1 MNNDMDANLDLL
13 DLEDDSTL
21 DALPDAAPFAAP
33 RPKKPWLLLG
43 VGVLVIILATYVII
57 RTIGSDSRSSIEID
71 LDAPEIVTVD
81 GAAVAPAAP
90 ENPTPAPVPA
100 PVAAPVEVVAPA
112 PVQPAPAPAAQPSN
126 ATPGVPV
133 RVVADRADVT
143 FKPDQVAPAPK
154 PAAKP
159 AAKPATPPRKGRP
172 QTGRQTPP
180 RKSRPRP
187 QNPPRKSPRP
197 NPRLPVAA
205 GTCSSVRTAPVNW
218 RKRPNVRFAPV
229 IRICLPA
236 NNLSSWPRYC
246 RTGPQHTDCASRLRI
261 PPRRVDFAAMRNRTA
276 WIAMSRNN
284 F

>member
-90 ENPTPAPVPA
+90 ENPSPAPVPA
-100 PVAAPVEVVAPA
+100 PVVAPVEVVAPA

-154 PAAKP
+154 PTAKP
-159 AAKPATPPRKGRP
+159 AAKPATKKPATTAKPAAKKPAPKP
-172 QTGRQTPP
+172 QVARGSWYVQFGSYSTRELAEKAERQI
-180 RKSRPRP
+180 RAGH
-187 QNPPRKSPRP
+187 QNLFAGKQFVILAAVLP
-197 NPRLPVAA
+197 N
-205 GTCSSVRTAPVNW
+205 GTTT
-218 RKRPNVRFAPV
+218 
-229 IRICLPA
+229 
-236 NNLSSWPRYC
+236 Y
-246 RTGPQHTDCASRLRI
+246 RLRI
-261 PPRRVDFAAMRNRTA
+261 AFADSAAANGFCRNAKSDGVDCYVAK
-276 WIAMSRNN
+276 
-284 F
+284 

>member
-154 PAAKP
+154 PTAKP
-159 AAKPATPPRKGRP
+159 AAKPATKKPAATAKPAAKKPAPKP
-172 QTGRQTPP
+172 QVARGSWYVQFGSYSTRELAEKAERQI
-180 RKSRPRP
+180 RAGH
-187 QNPPRKSPRP
+187 QNLFAGKQFVILAAVLP
-197 NPRLPVAA
+197 N
-205 GTCSSVRTAPVNW
+205 GTTT
-218 RKRPNVRFAPV
+218 
-229 IRICLPA
+229 
-236 NNLSSWPRYC
+236 Y
-246 RTGPQHTDCASRLRI
+246 RLRI
-261 PPRRVDFAAMRNRTA
+261 AFADSAAAGGFCRNAKSDGVDCYVAK
-276 WIAMSRNN
+276 
-284 F
+284 

>member
-159 AAKPATPPRKGRP
+159 AAKPATKKPAATAKPAAKKPAPKP
-172 QTGRQTPP
+172 QVARGSWYVQFGSYSTRELAEKAERQI
-180 RKSRPRP
+180 RAGH
-187 QNPPRKSPRP
+187 QNLFAGKQFVILAAVLP
-197 NPRLPVAA
+197 N
-205 GTCSSVRTAPVNW
+205 GTTT
-218 RKRPNVRFAPV
+218 
-229 IRICLPA
+229 
-236 NNLSSWPRYC
+236 Y
-246 RTGPQHTDCASRLRI
+246 RLRI
-261 PPRRVDFAAMRNRTA
+261 AFADSAAAGGFCRNAKSDGVDCYVAK
-276 WIAMSRNN
+276 
-284 F
+284 

>member
-90 ENPTPAPVPA
+90 ENPSPAPVPA
-100 PVAAPVEVVAPA
+100 PVVAPVEVVAPA

-154 PAAKP
+154 PTAKP
-159 AAKPATPPRKGRP
+159 AAKPATKKPATTAKPAAKKPAPKP
-172 QTGRQTPP
+172 QVARGSWYVQFGSYSTRELAEKAERQI
-180 RKSRPRP
+180 RAGH
-187 QNPPRKSPRP
+187 QNLFAGKQFVILAAVLP
-197 NPRLPVAA
+197 N
-205 GTCSSVRTAPVNW
+205 GTTT
-218 RKRPNVRFAPV
+218 
-229 IRICLPA
+229 
-236 NNLSSWPRYC
+236 Y
-246 RTGPQHTDCASRLRI
+246 RLRI
-261 PPRRVDFAAMRNRTA
+261 AFADSAAAGGFCRNAKSDGVDCYVAE
-276 WIAMSRNN
+276 
-284 F
+284 

>member
-154 PAAKP
+154 PAATAKP
-159 AAKPATPPRKGRP
+159 AAKKPAPKP
-172 QTGRQTPP
+172 QVARGSWYVQFGSYSTRELAEKAERQI
-180 RKSRPRP
+180 RAGH
-187 QNPPRKSPRP
+187 QNLFAGKQFVILAAVLP
-197 NPRLPVAA
+197 N
-205 GTCSSVRTAPVNW
+205 GTTT
-218 RKRPNVRFAPV
+218 
-229 IRICLPA
+229 
-236 NNLSSWPRYC
+236 Y
-246 RTGPQHTDCASRLRI
+246 RLRI
-261 PPRRVDFAAMRNRTA
+261 AFADSAAAGGFCRNAKSDGVDCYVAK
-276 WIAMSRNN
+276 
-284 F
+284 

>member
-90 ENPTPAPVPA
+90 ENPTPAPIPA

-154 PAAKP
+154 PTAKP
-159 AAKPATPPRKGRP
+159 AAKPATKKPATTAKPAAKKPAPKP
-172 QTGRQTPP
+172 QVARGSWYVQFGSYSTRELAEKAERQI
-180 RKSRPRP
+180 RAGH
-187 QNPPRKSPRP
+187 QNLFAGKQFVILAAVLP
-197 NPRLPVAA
+197 N
-205 GTCSSVRTAPVNW
+205 GTTT
-218 RKRPNVRFAPV
+218 
-229 IRICLPA
+229 
-236 NNLSSWPRYC
+236 Y
-246 RTGPQHTDCASRLRI
+246 RLRI
-261 PPRRVDFAAMRNRTA
+261 AFADSAAANGFCRNAKLDGVDCYVAK
-276 WIAMSRNN
+276 
-284 F
+284 

>member
-90 ENPTPAPVPA
+90 ENPTPAPIPA

-159 AAKPATPPRKGRP
+159 AAKPATKKPAATAKPAAKKPAPKP
-172 QTGRQTPP
+172 QVARGSWYVQFGSYSTRELAEKAERQI
-180 RKSRPRP
+180 RAGH
-187 QNPPRKSPRP
+187 QNLFAGKQFVILAAVLP
-197 NPRLPVAA
+197 N
-205 GTCSSVRTAPVNW
+205 GTTT
-218 RKRPNVRFAPV
+218 
-229 IRICLPA
+229 
-236 NNLSSWPRYC
+236 Y
-246 RTGPQHTDCASRLRI
+246 RLRI
-261 PPRRVDFAAMRNRTA
+261 AFADSAAANGFCRNAKSDGVDCYVAK
-276 WIAMSRNN
+276 
-284 F
+284 

>member
-81 GAAVAPAAP
+81 GAAVAPVAP

-100 PVAAPVEVVAPA
+100 PVVAPVEVVAPV

-154 PAAKP
+154 PTAKP
-159 AAKPATPPRKGRP
+159 AAKPAPKKPAATAKPAAKKPAPKP
-172 QTGRQTPP
+172 QVARGSWYVQFGSYSTRELAEKAERQI
-180 RKSRPRP
+180 RAGH
-187 QNPPRKSPRP
+187 QNLFAGKQFVILAAVLP
-197 NPRLPVAA
+197 N
-205 GTCSSVRTAPVNW
+205 GTTT
-218 RKRPNVRFAPV
+218 
-229 IRICLPA
+229 
-236 NNLSSWPRYC
+236 Y
-246 RTGPQHTDCASRLRI
+246 RLRI
-261 PPRRVDFAAMRNRTA
+261 AFADSAAAGGFCRNAKSDGVDCYVAK
-276 WIAMSRNN
+276 
-284 F
+284 

>member
-90 ENPTPAPVPA
+90 ENPSPAPVPA
-100 PVAAPVEVVAPA
+100 PVVAPVEVVAPA

-154 PAAKP
+154 PTATAKP
-159 AAKPATPPRKGRP
+159 AAKKPAPKP
-172 QTGRQTPP
+172 QVARGSWYVQFGSYSTRELAEKAERQI
-180 RKSRPRP
+180 RAGH
-187 QNPPRKSPRP
+187 QNLFAGKQFVILAAVLP
-197 NPRLPVAA
+197 N
-205 GTCSSVRTAPVNW
+205 GTTT
-218 RKRPNVRFAPV
+218 
-229 IRICLPA
+229 
-236 NNLSSWPRYC
+236 Y
-246 RTGPQHTDCASRLRI
+246 RLRI
-261 PPRRVDFAAMRNRTA
+261 AFADSAAAGGFCRNAKSDGVDCYVAK
-276 WIAMSRNN
+276 
-284 F
+284 

>member
-143 FKPDQVAPAPK
+143 FKPYQVAPVPK
-154 PAAKP
+154 PAAKL
-159 AAKPATPPRKGRP
+159 AAKPATKKPAATAKPAAKKPAPKP
-172 QTGRQTPP
+172 QVARGSWYVQFGSYSTRELAEKAERQI
-180 RKSRPRP
+180 RAGH
-187 QNPPRKSPRP
+187 QNLFAGKQFVILAAVLP
-197 NPRLPVAA
+197 N
-205 GTCSSVRTAPVNW
+205 GTTT
-218 RKRPNVRFAPV
+218 
-229 IRICLPA
+229 
-236 NNLSSWPRYC
+236 Y
-246 RTGPQHTDCASRLRI
+246 RLRI
-261 PPRRVDFAAMRNRTA
+261 AFADSAAAGGFCRNAKSDGVDCYVAK
-276 WIAMSRNN
+276 
-284 F
+284 

>member
-112 PVQPAPAPAAQPSN
+112 PVQPAPSPAAQPSN

-159 AAKPATPPRKGRP
+159 AAKPATKKPAATAKPAAKKPAPKP
-172 QTGRQTPP
+172 QVARGSWYVQFGSYSTRELAEKAERQI
-180 RKSRPRP
+180 RAGH
-187 QNPPRKSPRP
+187 QNLFAGKQFVILAAVLP
-197 NPRLPVAA
+197 N
-205 GTCSSVRTAPVNW
+205 GTTT
-218 RKRPNVRFAPV
+218 
-229 IRICLPA
+229 
-236 NNLSSWPRYC
+236 Y
-246 RTGPQHTDCASRLRI
+246 RLRI
-261 PPRRVDFAAMRNRTA
+261 AFADSAAAGGFCRNAKSDGVDCYVAK
-276 WIAMSRNN
+276 
-284 F
+284 

>member
-43 VGVLVIILATYVII
+43 IGVLVIILATYVII

-100 PVAAPVEVVAPA
+100 PAPVAAPVEVVAPA

-154 PAAKP
+154 PTAKP
-159 AAKPATPPRKGRP
+159 AAKPATKKPATTAKPAAKKPAPKP
-172 QTGRQTPP
+172 QVARGSWYVQFGSYSTRELAEKAERQI
-180 RKSRPRP
+180 RAGH
-187 QNPPRKSPRP
+187 QNLFAGKQFVILAAVLP
-197 NPRLPVAA
+197 N
-205 GTCSSVRTAPVNW
+205 GTTT
-218 RKRPNVRFAPV
+218 
-229 IRICLPA
+229 
-236 NNLSSWPRYC
+236 Y
-246 RTGPQHTDCASRLRI
+246 RLRI
-261 PPRRVDFAAMRNRTA
+261 AFADSAAANGFCRNAKLDGVDCYVAK
-276 WIAMSRNN
+276 
-284 F
+284 

>member
-90 ENPTPAPVPA
+90 ENPTPAPIPA

-159 AAKPATPPRKGRP
+159 AAKPATKKPATTAKPAAKKPAPKP
-172 QTGRQTPP
+172 QVARGSWYVQFGSYSTRELAEKAERQI
-180 RKSRPRP
+180 RAGH
-187 QNPPRKSPRP
+187 QNLFAGKQFVILAAVLP
-197 NPRLPVAA
+197 N
-205 GTCSSVRTAPVNW
+205 GTTT
-218 RKRPNVRFAPV
+218 
-229 IRICLPA
+229 
-236 NNLSSWPRYC
+236 Y
-246 RTGPQHTDCASRLRI
+246 RLRI
-261 PPRRVDFAAMRNRTA
+261 AFADSAAANGFCRNAKSDGVDCYVAK
-276 WIAMSRNN
+276 
-284 F
+284 

>member
-81 GAAVAPAAP
+81 GAAVAPVAP

-100 PVAAPVEVVAPA
+100 PVVAPVEVVAPV

-154 PAAKP
+154 PTAKP
-159 AAKPATPPRKGRP
+159 AAKPATKKPAATAKPAAKKPAPKP
-172 QTGRQTPP
+172 QVARGSWYVQFGSYSTRELAEKAERQI
-180 RKSRPRP
+180 RAGH
-187 QNPPRKSPRP
+187 QNLFAGKQFVILAAVLP
-197 NPRLPVAA
+197 N
-205 GTCSSVRTAPVNW
+205 GTTT
-218 RKRPNVRFAPV
+218 
-229 IRICLPA
+229 
-236 NNLSSWPRYC
+236 Y
-246 RTGPQHTDCASRLRI
+246 RLRI
-261 PPRRVDFAAMRNRTA
+261 AFADSAAAGGFCRNAKSDGVDCYVAK
-276 WIAMSRNN
+276 
-284 F
+284 

>member
-43 VGVLVIILATYVII
+43 IGVLVIILATYVII

-112 PVQPAPAPAAQPSN
+112 PVQPAPAPAVQPSN

-159 AAKPATPPRKGRP
+159 AAKPATKKPAATAKPAAKKPAPKP
-172 QTGRQTPP
+172 QVARGSWYVQFGSYSTRELAEKAERQI
-180 RKSRPRP
+180 RAGH
-187 QNPPRKSPRP
+187 QNLFAGKQFVILAAVLP
-197 NPRLPVAA
+197 N
-205 GTCSSVRTAPVNW
+205 GTTT
-218 RKRPNVRFAPV
+218 
-229 IRICLPA
+229 
-236 NNLSSWPRYC
+236 Y
-246 RTGPQHTDCASRLRI
+246 RLRI
-261 PPRRVDFAAMRNRTA
+261 AFADSAAAGGFCRNAKSDGVDCYVAK
-276 WIAMSRNN
+276 
-284 F
+284 

>member
-81 GAAVAPAAP
+81 GAAVAPVAP

-154 PAAKP
+154 PTAKP
-159 AAKPATPPRKGRP
+159 AAKPATKKPATTAKPAAKKPAPKP
-172 QTGRQTPP
+172 QVARGSWYVQFGSYSTRELAEKAERQI
-180 RKSRPRP
+180 RAGH
-187 QNPPRKSPRP
+187 QNLFAGKQFVILAAVLP
-197 NPRLPVAA
+197 N
-205 GTCSSVRTAPVNW
+205 GTTT
-218 RKRPNVRFAPV
+218 
-229 IRICLPA
+229 
-236 NNLSSWPRYC
+236 Y
-246 RTGPQHTDCASRLRI
+246 RLRI
-261 PPRRVDFAAMRNRTA
+261 AFADSAAAGGFCRNAKSDGVDCYVAK
-276 WIAMSRNN
+276 
-284 F
+284 

>member
-90 ENPTPAPVPA
+90 ENPSPAPVPA
-100 PVAAPVEVVAPA
+100 PVVAPVEVVAPA

-143 FKPDQVAPAPK
+143 FNPDKAAPAPK
-154 PAAKP
+154 PAPKPAAAPAPKKAPAAKP
-159 AAKPATPPRKGRP
+159 AAKKPAPKP
-172 QTGRQTPP
+172 QVARGSWYVQFGSYSTRELAEKAERQI
-180 RKSRPRP
+180 RAGH
-187 QNPPRKSPRP
+187 QNLFAGKQFVILAAVLP
-197 NPRLPVAA
+197 N
-205 GTCSSVRTAPVNW
+205 GTTT
-218 RKRPNVRFAPV
+218 
-229 IRICLPA
+229 
-236 NNLSSWPRYC
+236 Y
-246 RTGPQHTDCASRLRI
+246 RLRI
-261 PPRRVDFAAMRNRTA
+261 AFADSAAANGFCRNAKSDGVDCYVAK
-276 WIAMSRNN
+276 
-284 F
+284 